1 MDVDIRPGAKGKTQ
15 LALIHAAG
23 SLFARNGF
31 DATSIRD
38 ICAAAKVNNAAVN
51 YHFGSK
57 AGLYKAV
64 VAYGIHTG
72 KKLFPNPVQ
81 EKSERP
87 ELFLCRHIETIL
99 QRMRIASDNK
109 WYAKILHR
117 EMLFPVEEIERLIEE
132 EYIIPDTK
140 LFSRTFRL
148 IEPEAKDSIIN
159 SCIMYLMGIIFFQ
172 GMPWPHFRD
181 IVLSRTA
188 PLTAVDIKDDARSI
202 AEFVVAGLKRSVRV
216 HAFSTV

>member
-1 MDVDIRPGAKGKTQ
+1 
-15 LALIHAAG
+15 
-23 SLFARNGF
+23 
-31 DATSIRD
+31 
-38 ICAAAKVNNAAVN
+38 
-51 YHFGSK
+51 
-57 AGLYKAV
+57 
-64 VAYGIHTG
+64 
-72 KKLFPNPVQ
+72 
-81 EKSERP
+81 
-87 ELFLCRHIETIL
+87 
-99 QRMRIASDNK
+99 MRIASDNK